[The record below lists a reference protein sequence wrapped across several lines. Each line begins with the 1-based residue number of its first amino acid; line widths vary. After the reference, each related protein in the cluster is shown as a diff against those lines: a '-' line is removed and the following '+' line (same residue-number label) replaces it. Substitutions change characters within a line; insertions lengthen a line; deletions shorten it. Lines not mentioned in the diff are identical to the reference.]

1 MYINRNLLV
10 FLEVLFLINI
20 LLFLFSYFSI
30 KKFKKRKEEIRE
42 MSLLVEKQKDDAEK
56 SFNLEKEKF
65 NKQFEDERRKIYRER
80 EEMHN
85 YIKEEKNKL
94 YNMRMDF
101 IKELEEKEDTKN
113 KTDKEIAIDS
123 LFEIRK
129 MWHDLKAY
137 RDEVNGVNASVLLK
151 IKNVESKVSDLRA
164 SSDEKFKKLSQKLED
179 QVINEML
186 TESQVESLLS
196 NINSVDYS
204 DVCRAVSSELDDA
217 NIVSLINEAKY
228 EILSH
233 LNG

>member
-1 MYINRNLLV
+1 M
-10 FLEVLFLINI
+10 INI

-30 KKFKKRKEEIRE
+30 KKFKKRKKEIRE
-42 MSLLVEKQKDDAEK
+42 MSFLVEKQKDDAEK
-56 SFNLEKEKF
+56 SFNLEKVKF
-65 NKQFEDERRKIYRER
+65 NKQCEDERRKINLER

-129 MWHDLKAY
+129 IWHDLKAY
-137 RDEVNGVNASVLLK
+137 RDEVNGVNANVLLK

-164 SSDEKFKKLSQKLED
+164 SSDEKFKKLNQKLED

-186 TESQVESLLS
+186 TESQVDSLLS

-217 NIVSLINEAKY
+217 NIVSSINEAKD

>member
-1 MYINRNLLV
+1 MFFEI
-10 FLEVLFLINI
+10 LFIINI
-20 LLFLFSYFSI
+20 LLFLFSYFSK

-42 MSLLVEKQKDDAEK
+42 MSFLVEKQKDDAEK

-65 NKQFEDERRKIYRER
+65 NKQCEDERRKINLKR

-137 RDEVNGVNASVLLK
+137 RDEVNGVNANVLLK

-164 SSDEKFKKLSQKLED
+164 SSDEKFKKLNQKLED

-196 NINSVDYS
+196 NINTVDYS
-204 DVCRAVSSELDDA
+204 DVCRAVSSELEDA
-217 NIVSLINEAKY
+217 DIVSSINDAKD

>member
-65 NKQFEDERRKIYRER
+65 NKQFEDERRKINRER

-137 RDEVNGVNASVLLK
+137 RDEVNGVNANVLLK

-217 NIVSLINEAKY
+217 NIVSLINEAKD

>member
-217 NIVSLINEAKY
+217 NIVSLINEAKD

>member
-1 MYINRNLLV
+1 
-10 FLEVLFLINI
+10 
-20 LLFLFSYFSI
+20 
-30 KKFKKRKEEIRE
+30 

-137 RDEVNGVNASVLLK
+137 RDEVNGVNANVLLK

-164 SSDEKFKKLSQKLED
+164 SSDEKFKKLSQKLEN

-217 NIVSLINEAKY
+217 NIVSLINEAKD

>member
-137 RDEVNGVNASVLLK
+137 RDEVNGVNANVLLK

-217 NIVSLINEAKY
+217 NIVSLINEAKD